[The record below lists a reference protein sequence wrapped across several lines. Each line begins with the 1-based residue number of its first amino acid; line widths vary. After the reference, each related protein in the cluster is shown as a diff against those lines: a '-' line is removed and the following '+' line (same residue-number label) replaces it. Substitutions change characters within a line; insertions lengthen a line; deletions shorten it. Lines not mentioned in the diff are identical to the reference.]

1 MPIPMSIERNV
12 MNGFAKT
19 GIGRVTFALLS
30 LSPAIVALG
39 VLFGLL
45 DSSAMVTIFLPLS
58 QYVYNLTGTRISDTQ
73 KNTSN

>member
-1 MPIPMSIERNV
+1 

-19 GIGRVTFALLS
+19 GIGRVTFALLY
-30 LSPAIVALG
+30 LSPAVVALG

-58 QYVYNLTGTRISDTQ
+58 QYVCNLTGTRISDTQ
-73 KNTSN
+73 KDTSN